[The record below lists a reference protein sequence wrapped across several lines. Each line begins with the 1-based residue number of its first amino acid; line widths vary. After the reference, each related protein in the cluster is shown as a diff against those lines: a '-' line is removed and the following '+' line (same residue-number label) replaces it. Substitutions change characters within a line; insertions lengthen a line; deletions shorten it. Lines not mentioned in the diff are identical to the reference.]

1 VGRCSVFKINS
12 VQTKRCIK
20 TENILYI
27 TIPVSKFDLYYVR
40 FKNIRIGITRE
51 GDEGEREGTEGTRGA
66 AEVNNT
72 I

>member
-1 VGRCSVFKINS
+1 MGSCSVLKINS
-12 VQTKRCIK
+12 VQTKRYIK
-20 TENILYI
+20 TVNILYI

-40 FKNIRIGITRE
+40 FKNIRIEITTE
-51 GDEGEREGTEGTRGA
+51 GDEGEREL